1 VRPIDI
7 CRRTYIINHPNLL
20 LLEFYCFFMEI
31 EEIRKEF
38 FKLKIKGHSYLQSSR
53 ILLAQFGYRVTP
65 RTLQRWERKLRTE
78 EWNLKDKSKRPKTI
92 HYKITSRDEE
102 EIILIKNKTG
112 WGERKIEDFVNLGH
126 TTINKILNKHNLTR
140 PNPNR
145 KKRIKYVRWQRKHMN
160 SLWQM
165 DISDQK
171 IEGKYCFAVIDNCSR
186 YCLGLFALNRTSTN
200 SIIQILDVLFKIHG
214 KPREILTDNGSVF
227 GSKSKHSKFDR
238 KLNLRGIKHIR
249 TAIHSPTTSG
259 KIERFFQTLDK
270 EFVFCNKDAE
280 LFRMRYNHFRP
291 HASLG
296 NKTPA
301 EVYFDFSK
309 LI

>member
-1 VRPIDI
+1 
-7 CRRTYIINHPNLL
+7 
-20 LLEFYCFFMEI
+20 MKK
-31 EEIRKEF
+31 EEIRKEY
-38 FKLKIKGHSYLQSSR
+38 FKLKIKGHTNNQCR
-53 ILLAQFGYRVTP
+53 KILLAQFSYEVSI
-65 RTLQRWERKLRTE
+65 RTLRRWTNQLNKDNWDLT
-78 EWNLKDKSKRPKTI
+78 DKSKRPKTI
-92 HYKITSRDEE
+92 HYKITDEIE
-102 EIILIKNKTG
+102 NKIIAIRSKTG
-112 WGERKIEDFVNLGH
+112 WGEEKIADFVDVSH
-126 TTINKILNKHNLTR
+126 WSVNKILNRNNLTK

-145 KKRIKYVRWQRKHMN
+145 KKRIKYIRWQRKHMN

-171 IEGKYCFAVIDNCSR
+171 IKDKYCFAVIDDCSR

-270 EFVFCNKDAE
+270 EFSFCNKDAE
-280 LFRMRYNHFRP
+280 VFRMRYNHFRP
-291 HASLG
+291 HTSLE
-296 NKTPA
+296 KKCPA